1 MKKFARK
8 VRKAV
13 KATMP
18 KYYAHLDMEMD
29 KRRQAEKIAALV
41 KNENHDMAKTINQL
55 ADEKLAALNKID
67 ELVMNAAEIA
77 KQRDAA
83 LEDAKKYQE
92 TIIELQKARQDAES
106 QTNTYL
112 QGLVKSREEK
122 RELQDRVDYWK
133 EAYKNVCLEL
143 TEAKK
148 PFFKKLFKC

>member
-18 KYYAHLDMEMD
+18 KYYTHLNKEMD
-29 KRRQAEKIAALV
+29 RRIQAEKIAALV

-112 QGLVKSREEK
+112 KVVIANREEYK
-122 RELQDRVDYWK
+122 KLEDDFFNATLKIERLEKEL
-133 EAYKNVCLEL
+133 A
-143 TEAKK
+143 EAKK
-148 PFFKKLFKC
+148 PLLKKLFKC